1 MDTVKQNGERIS
13 KEQRS
18 LISLRYK
25 RITKAINT
33 EFWDSSSE
41 TDHSFYVGSYG
52 RGTAITTSD
61 IDMLVELPKTEYE
74 RYDIIK
80 GNGQSR
86 LLQAIK
92 GAIMQ
97 AYPRSNIRADG
108 QVVVIDFSDGIKFEV
123 LPAGKALCA

>member
-1 MDTVKQNGERIS
+1 MDTVRPNGERIS

-52 RGTAITTSD
+52 RG
-61 IDMLVELPKTEYE
+61 
-74 RYDIIK
+74 
-80 GNGQSR
+80 
-86 LLQAIK
+86 
-92 GAIMQ
+92 
-97 AYPRSNIRADG
+97 
-108 QVVVIDFSDGIKFEV
+108 
-123 LPAGKALCA
+123 